1 MQSKWICRDTAYKVT
16 NSLDVNESY
25 FRGNERSFSVARNRD
40 KNREKVKE
48 ERLESKNEYGI
59 KDSVP
64 QEAVNN
70 IIEASKE

>member
-1 MQSKWICRDTAYKVT
+1 M
-16 NSLDVNESY
+16 
-25 FRGNERSFSVARNRD
+25 ARNRD